1 MIKKSLHKKLLVIML
16 VAVIVPYVVSNI
28 MTYHSS
34 TEAIEDQLI
43 ENNRSL
49 IESGILNISAYL
61 EKLDQ
66 LSLTWL
72 YDETLLESLNTTNFS
87 IPQRNQV
94 EYEMKN
100 LLYMNSDVMRIEYHS
115 NTAGETFFTERLRFS
130 SESNPTTPIED
141 RLKDTYRVIEVKE
154 YEGVPTLIIHRKIVE
169 PPNPEP
175 LGYLT
180 IFTSTRELDLLLKRL
195 STDEEEILLFLESKS
210 ISSYSNTLEDTN
222 QLQSIYKKREL
233 QQFQSFTLGDEKGAL
248 FSDTGNIGGD
258 VSLTLVK
265 FIPSSMITGK
275 ATESIRNITFIQVF
289 MLILLA
295 IMLYFVSLS
304 IIQPIKRLIKNIA
317 SIEKG
322 DFHIAQ
328 VVEPQREDELGQLE
342 KRFVEMTNR
351 LNQLITKELRL
362 QIEMKTAQL
371 KMLQAQINPH
381 FLYNTL
387 QSIGTIALKQNAPDV
402 YERLLSLSSIF
413 RYSMDL
419 KTRTVP
425 LKNEIQHTKEYLYLQ
440 TGRFKERLQYKV
452 NCTEESLKVDVPKM
466 ILQPIVENSIIHGVE
481 KGNRSVLIKIE
492 GYISE
497 ESLILKI
504 MDNGQGFSQEKIEE
518 IREQYSNGQMQA
530 NSSSGIGL
538 LNVLFRFHFE
548 YGESFKWDINSIP
561 LKETTIQFVIPK

>member
-1 MIKKSLHKKLLVIML
+1 ML

-72 YDETLLESLNTTNFS
+72 YDETLLQTLNTTNFS

-100 LLYMNSDVMRIEYHS
+100 LLYMNPDVMRIEYHS
-115 NTAGETFFTERLRFS
+115 NTAGETFYTERLRFS

-141 RLKDTYRVIEVKE
+141 RLKDTYRVMEVKE
-154 YEGVPTLIIHRKIVE
+154 YEGVSTLIIHRKIVE

-180 IFTSTRELDLLLKRL
+180 IYMSTRELDLLLKRL
-195 STDEEEILLFLESKS
+195 SSDEEEIMLFLENKS
-210 ISSYSNTLEDTN
+210 VSSYSNTMNDTN
-222 QLQSIYKKREL
+222 QLQSIYKKGEL
-233 QQFQSFTLGDEKGAL
+233 QRFQTFTLGDEKGAL
-248 FSDTGNIGGD
+248 FSETGNVGD
-258 VSLTLVK
+258 VSLTLLK

-275 ATESIRNITFIQVF
+275 ATESIRNITFIQVI
-289 MLILLA
+289 MLVLLA
-295 IMLYFVSLS
+295 IILYFVSLS
-304 IIQPIKRLIKNIA
+304 VIQPIKRLIKNIA

-440 TGRFKERLQYKV
+440 TGRFKDRLHYEV

-466 ILQPIVENSIIHGVE
+466 ILQPVVENSIIHGVE
-481 KGNRSVLIKIE
+481 KGNRSVLVKIV
-492 GYISE
+492 GYTSE

-504 MDNGQGFSQEKIEE
+504 IDNGQGFSQEKIEE
-518 IREQYSNGQMQA
+518 IREQYANGQMQA

-538 LNVLFRFHFE
+538 LNVLFRLHFE
-548 YGESFKWDINSIP
+548 YGESFKWEIHSIP
-561 LKETTIQFVIPK
+561 LKETTIQFFIPK

>member
-72 YDETLLESLNTTNFS
+72 YDETLLQSLNTTNFS

-100 LLYMNSDVMRIEYHS
+100 LLYMNPDVMRIEYHS
-115 NTAGETFFTERLRFS
+115 NTAGETFYTERLRFS
-130 SESNPTTPIED
+130 SETNSTTPIED
-141 RLKDTYRVIEVKE
+141 RLKDTYRVMEVKE
-154 YEGVPTLIIHRKIVE
+154 YEGVSTLIIHRKIVE

-180 IFTSTRELDLLLKRL
+180 IYISTRELDLLLKRL
-195 STDEEEILLFLESKS
+195 STDEEEIMLFLESKS
-210 ISSYSNTLEDTN
+210 VSSYSNTLEDTN
-222 QLQSIYKKREL
+222 QLQSIYKTEEL

-248 FSDTGNIGGD
+248 FSETGNIGD
-258 VSLTLVK
+258 VSLTLLK

-275 ATESIRNITFIQVF
+275 ATESIRNITFIQVI
-289 MLILLA
+289 MLVLLA

-317 SIEKG
+317 SIEQG

-440 TGRFKERLQYKV
+440 TGRFKERLHYEV

-481 KGNRSVLIKIE
+481 KGNRSVLVKIE
-492 GYISE
+492 GYTSE
-497 ESLILKI
+497 ESLILRI
-504 MDNGQGFSQEKIEE
+504 VDNGQGFSQVKIEG
-518 IREQYSNGQMQA
+518 IREQYANGQMQA

-538 LNVLFRFHFE
+538 LNVLFRLHFE
-548 YGESFKWDINSIP
+548 YGESFKWEIQSIP

>member
-1 MIKKSLHKKLLVIML
+1 ML

-72 YDETLLESLNTTNFS
+72 YDETLLQSLNTTNFS

-100 LLYMNSDVMRIEYHS
+100 LLYMNPDVMRIEYHS
-115 NTAGETFFTERLRFS
+115 NTAGETFYTERLRFS
-130 SESNPTTPIED
+130 SETNSTTPIED
-141 RLKDTYRVIEVKE
+141 RLKDTYRVMEVKE
-154 YEGVPTLIIHRKIVE
+154 YEGVSTLIIHRKIVE

-180 IFTSTRELDLLLKRL
+180 IYISTRELDLLLKRL
-195 STDEEEILLFLESKS
+195 STDEEEIMLFLESKS
-210 ISSYSNTLEDTN
+210 VSSYSNTLEDTN
-222 QLQSIYKKREL
+222 QLQSIYKTEEL

-248 FSDTGNIGGD
+248 FSETGNIGD
-258 VSLTLVK
+258 VSLTLLK

-275 ATESIRNITFIQVF
+275 ATESIRNITFIQVI
-289 MLILLA
+289 MLVLLA

-317 SIEKG
+317 SIEQG

-440 TGRFKERLQYKV
+440 TGRFKERLHYEV

-481 KGNRSVLIKIE
+481 KGNRSVLVKIE
-492 GYISE
+492 GYTSE
-497 ESLILKI
+497 ESLILRI
-504 MDNGQGFSQEKIEE
+504 VDNGQGFSQVKIEG
-518 IREQYSNGQMQA
+518 IREQYANGQMQA

-538 LNVLFRFHFE
+538 LNVLFRLHFE
-548 YGESFKWDINSIP
+548 YGESFKWEIQSIP

>member
-72 YDETLLESLNTTNFS
+72 YDETLLQTLNTTNFS
-87 IPQRNQV
+87 IPQKNQV

-100 LLYMNSDVMRIEYHS
+100 LLYMNPDVMRIEYHS
-115 NTAGETFFTERLRFS
+115 NTAGETFYNERLRFS
-130 SESNPTTPIED
+130 SKSNPTTPIED
-141 RLKDTYRVIEVKE
+141 RLKDTYRVMEVKE
-154 YEGVPTLIIHRKIVE
+154 YEGVPSLIIHRKIVE
-169 PPNPEP
+169 PPNPDP

-180 IFTSTRELDLLLKRL
+180 IYMSTRELDLLLKRL
-195 STDEEEILLFLESKS
+195 SSDKEDIMLFLESKS
-210 ISSYSNTLEDTN
+210 VSSYSNTLDDTN
-222 QLQSIYKKREL
+222 QLQSIYKTGEL
-233 QQFQSFTLGDEKGAL
+233 QRFQTFILNDEKGAL
-248 FSDTGNIGGD
+248 FSETGNVGD
-258 VSLTLVK
+258 VSLTLLK

-275 ATESIRNITFIQVF
+275 ATESIRNITFIQVI
-289 MLILLA
+289 MLVLLA

-419 KTRTVP
+419 KTQTVP

-440 TGRFKERLQYKV
+440 TGRFKDRLHYEV

-481 KGNRSVLIKIE
+481 KGNRSVLVKIE
-492 GYISE
+492 GYTSE
-497 ESLILKI
+497 ESLILRI

-518 IREQYSNGQMQA
+518 IREQYANGQMQV

-538 LNVLFRFHFE
+538 LNVLFRLHFE
-548 YGESFKWDINSIP
+548 YGESFKWEIQSIP